1 VSESSVSKPLPRPA
15 SGPISR
21 RRRSFVVALLVLAT
35 ITGLV
40 AVLSTWVKRQALD
53 SGNWTNT
60 SSKLLADKHVQDALG
75 AYLVNELFTNVDVA
89 GQLRSAL
96 PPQGQALAGPAAAGL
111 RELANRAAPQLLARP
126 RVQDAWRNANAAA
139 HRQFLA
145 ILNGGGNTVSTN
157 NGEVTLDLHSLV
169 DQLAAT
175 LGIQKQVNTA
185 RGKVPASA
193 LPASSGRLVIMRSS
207 QLQTA
212 QDVTKGIRNISII
225 FTAVSLALFALAVWL
240 ARGRR
245 RLTLRGVGW
254 CLVGIGIFALLARRV
269 GGNEIV
275 NGLVKADSIKPAAHD
290 SWAIGTSL
298 LRAISLA
305 LVIYGLVIVTAAWL
319 AGPTRAAV
327 AVRRALAPSLRE
339 HPARVYAAVAGVYL
353 LVLLW
358 GPTPALR
365 SPIPILLIAALLVVG
380 IELLRRQADA
390 EFPGAR
396 EGDTMQ
402 RFRDWNDARRH
413 RTNGQPVGV
422 VADGGDSPERS
433 GKP

>member
-1 VSESSVSKPLPRPA
+1 MSESSVSKPLPRPA

-365 SPIPILLIAALLVVG
+365 SLIPILLIAALLVVG

-422 VADGGDSPERS
+422 VPDGGDSPERL
-433 GKP
+433 GKR

>member
-1 VSESSVSKPLPRPA
+1 LSESPLSK
-15 SGPISR
+15 PISR
-21 RRRSFVVALLVLAT
+21 SRRSFVVALLVLAT
-35 ITGLV
+35 ITGLI

-53 SGNWTNT
+53 TSTWTNT
-60 SSKLLADKHVQDALG
+60 SSQLLADKHVQDALG

-96 PPQGQALAGPAAAGL
+96 PAQGQALAGPAAAGL

-157 NGEVTLDLHSLV
+157 NGQVTLDLHSLV

-193 LPASSGRLVIMRSS
+193 LPPSSGRLVIMRSS

-225 FTAVSLALFALAVWL
+225 FTAVSLALFALAVLL

-275 NGLVKADSIKPAAHD
+275 DGLVKADSIKPAAHD

-339 HPARVYAAVAGVYL
+339 HPARVYAAVTGVYL

-390 EFPGAR
+390 EFPSAR

-422 VADGGDSPERS
+422 VADGGDAPERS